1 MKPENKNRWPELD
14 GLRGAAILMVMLLHY
29 LPQSRT
35 HEGDFGLLYKF
46 AQLFRLGWSGVDLFF
61 VLSGFLIGGILLDVK
76 SSPAYFRTFYIRR
89 IHRILPIYY
98 LWILLYAGTGY
109 SIMRWGPYADAAG
122 LGPLRVGVYFL
133 FLQNIVS
140 LAPMS
145 YFAQCFVLPTW
156 SLAVEEQFYLVSP
169 LVIRFLTPQR
179 LARALLACVIGAP
192 ILRYLVFRLPAGA
205 NLANV
210 LMPCRADA
218 LAMGMLA
225 ALAWRGSAK
234 HWLIQRIS
242 FLKVVSVVLLLGAAA
257 MVKWMP
263 GPRNAP
269 EAAFQYSWVA
279 MLYTSVLLIS
289 LLDEKSLLAR
299 VARWKSLREWGRISY
314 CVYLIHLAILGMC
327 HWIFFHSRPH
337 LDDWPGF
344 LVTALAVA
352 LTWSIARISWTYF
365 EKPLIDRGHSYTYG
379 SFKTQEKTPQLETS
393 LGSGDPT

>member
-1 MKPENKNRWPELD
+1 MKTEHTQNQKRWPELD

-29 LPQSRT
+29 VPQSRT
-35 HEGDFGLLYKF
+35 HEGNFGLLYHF

-61 VLSGFLIGGILLDVK
+61 VLSGFLIGGILLDAK
-76 SSPAYFRTFYIRR
+76 SSPTYFRTFYIRR

-109 SIMRWGPYADAAG
+109 SIMRWGPYAYAAG
-122 LGPLRVGVYFL
+122 LGALRVGVYFL
-133 FLQNIVS
+133 FLQNTFY
-140 LAPMS
+140 LTPMS
-145 YFAQCFVLPTW
+145 LFAQFFVLPTW

-179 LARALLACVIGAP
+179 LTRALLACVVGAP
-192 ILRYLVFRLPAGA
+192 ILRFLVFRLPDGSNA
-205 NLANV
+205 ANV

-225 ALAWRGSAK
+225 TLAWRGSAK

-242 FLKVVSVVLLLGAAA
+242 FLKVVSIVLLLGAAA

-263 GPRNAP
+263 GPRNP
-269 EAAFQYSWVA
+269 LEAAIQYSWLAV
-279 MLYTSVLLIS
+279 LFTLVLLIS
-289 LLDEKSLLAR
+289 LLDERSLLAR
-299 VARWKSLREWGRISY
+299 VARWRFLREWGRVSY
-314 CVYLIHLAILGMC
+314 CIYLIHLAILGMC
-327 HWIFFHSRPH
+327 HWIFFRSRPH

-344 LVTALAVA
+344 LVTVLAAA
-352 LTWSIARISWTYF
+352 LTWTMARISWRYF

-379 SFKTQEKTPQLETS
+379 SFKTQEKTKQLETS
-393 LGSGDPT
+393 I